1 MAANELLLLLLVKN
15 LTGKLLK
22 LESVKKSRICRDL
35 FCQSSAITFP
45 KEEWEKER
53 EREWVH
59 ECVYV
64 CASVVWACTCG
75 CVCGCD
81 CGCASTRGRKG
92 ERNLKVE
99 TPEGSHQI
107 LPLGNEKCKKSNSY
121 FKLFLSLATHSL
133 TYTSTLS
140 HTHTSILKPT
150 FVCPSH
156 THSTNGSS
164 SFAHI
169 HSITFSLYLFH
180 SLSPSFTSE

>member
-1 MAANELLLLLLVKN
+1 M
-15 LTGKLLK
+15 
-22 LESVKKSRICRDL
+22 
-35 FCQSSAITFP
+35 
-45 KEEWEKER
+45 
-53 EREWVH
+53 
-59 ECVYV
+59 YV
-64 CASVVWACTCG
+64 CASVGWAYTCG

-81 CGCASTRGRKG
+81 YGCGCGCASTRGRKG

-164 SFAHI
+164 SFAHT
-169 HSITFSLYLFH
+169 HSITFSFTFEGSHFL
-180 SLSPSFTSE
+180 SLSFSVTHSFSPRNDLSISFFPSPSLSLSTSLILCNFLD